1 VSRYLHKSHNVSV
14 LLYHIV
20 CPAKYRKAVFSEEVS
35 QALKKICQ
43 EIAERYE
50 VEFLEIGADKDHVHF
65 LVQTVPM
72 YSPTQLVRM
81 IKSIT
86 AKEIFKRIPSVKK
99 QLWGGA
105 LWSSGYFITTVGKHG
120 SEQVIQNYVKSQGG
134 AYQQWHHQQGG
145 LFEERSE

>member
-1 VSRYLHKSHNVSV
+1 M

-20 CPAKYRKAVFSEEVS
+20 CPAKYRKAVFTEEVS
-35 QALKKICQ
+35 KELKVICQ

-65 LVQTVPM
+65 LVQAVPM
-72 YSPTQLVRM
+72 YSPTKIVTM

-105 LWSSGYFITTVGKHG
+105 LWSSAYFITTVGKHG
-120 SEQVIQNYVKSQGG
+120 SEQVIQNYVRSQGG
-134 AYQQWHHQQGG
+134 VYQKWHQQQGS
-145 LFEERSE
+145 LFEESSE

>member
-1 VSRYLHKSHNVSV
+1 VSV

-20 CPAKYRKAVFSEEVS
+20 CPAKYRKAVFSDEVS
-35 QALKKICQ
+35 KELKVICE

-65 LVQTVPM
+65 LVQSVPM

-86 AKEIFKRIPSVKK
+86 AKEIFKRLPGVKK
-99 QLWGGA
+99 ELWGGA

-120 SEQVIQNYVKSQGG
+120 SEQVIQNYVRSQGG
-134 AYQQWHHQQGG
+134 AYQKWHQHQGS
-145 LFEERSE
+145 LFDERSE

>member
-1 VSRYLHKSHNVSV
+1 MSHYVHKSHNVSV

-20 CPAKYRKAVFSEEVS
+20 CPAKYRKAVFTEEVS
-35 QALKKICQ
+35 KELKVICQ

-65 LVQTVPM
+65 LVQAVPM
-72 YSPTQLVRM
+72 YSPTQIVRM
-81 IKSIT
+81 IKSLT
-86 AKEIFKRIPSVKK
+86 AKELFKRIPSVKK

-120 SEQVIQNYVKSQGG
+120 SEQVIQNYVRSQGG
-134 AYQQWHHQQGG
+134 AYQKWHQQQGS
-145 LFEERSE
+145 LFEEESE

>member
-1 VSRYLHKSHNVSV
+1 VSQYLHKSHNVSV

-20 CPAKYRKAVFSEEVS
+20 CPAKYRKAVFTDEVS
-35 QALKKICQ
+35 RELKVICQ

-50 VEFLEIGADKDHVHF
+50 VVFLEIGADKDHVHF
-65 LVQTVPM
+65 LVQSMPM
-72 YSPTQLVRM
+72 YSPTKIVTM

-86 AKEIFKRIPSVKK
+86 AKELFKRIPSVKK

-120 SEQVIQNYVKSQGG
+120 SEQVIQNYVRSQGG
-134 AYQQWHHQQGG
+134 AYQKWHHQQGS
-145 LFEERSE
+145 LFNESSE

>member
-1 VSRYLHKSHNVSV
+1 MSRYLHKSHNVSV

-20 CPAKYRKAVFSEEVS
+20 CPAKYRKAVFTDEVS
-35 QALKKICQ
+35 RELKVICQ

-50 VEFLEIGADKDHVHF
+50 VEFLEIGADKDQVHF
-65 LVQTVPM
+65 LVQSVPM

-81 IKSIT
+81 IKSLT

-120 SEQVIQNYVKSQGG
+120 SEQVIQNYVRGQGG
-134 AYQQWHHQQGG
+134 AYQKWHHQQGS
-145 LFEERSE
+145 LFNESSQ

>member
-1 VSRYLHKSHNVSV
+1 VSV

-20 CPAKYRKAVFSEEVS
+20 CPAKYRKAVFSDEVS
-35 QALKKICQ
+35 QELKVICQ

-50 VEFLEIGADKDHVHF
+50 ITFLEIGADQDHVHF
-65 LVQTVPM
+65 LVQAVPM

-81 IKSIT
+81 IKSLT
-86 AKEIFKRIPSVKK
+86 AKEIVKRIPSVRK

-120 SEQVIQNYVKSQGG
+120 SEQVIQNYVRSQGG
-134 AYQQWHHQQGG
+134 AYQKGHQQQGS
-145 LFEERSE
+145 LFDEGSE